1 MICRL
6 CDQDTGLEADYD
18 ALLMLLSATGRAWV
32 QCKTCGNLILYGRK
46 ELQLLRHKERECTSC

>member
-1 MICRL
+1 M
-6 CDQDTGLEADYD
+6 EADYD

-46 ELQLLRHKERECTSC
+46 ELQMLRHKERECTSC